1 VKRIFGLI
9 LVAAGLVVGLVLAE
23 VVLRFAWTNPW
34 VHANRAIPLREQ
46 LPNRHA
52 SFDLDR
58 TFFPHG
64 STTLRADADG
74 FMLPGYIDGP
84 TPAITVAFL
93 GGSTT
98 ESSLLPEDKRW
109 PYLAAVK
116 LAAQLHR
123 AVRVINAGTSGANT
137 HNLLNVLLNKVVK
150 YSPDVVVLMEAVN
163 DAGVLA
169 EKGSYDSAMI
179 VESTPELGDL
189 LSRKLYLIGL
199 ARDVR
204 ARRIVNKEFNDFARQ
219 NAANWRNQT
228 FYADDQ
234 RDQRVRAGEPQY
246 VARLRLFV
254 EMTRSLG
261 AVPVLMT
268 QPHFGEHRATLT
280 AAERNSWLGGLQYQ
294 DRFNVLMRGV
304 AAEKQIALL
313 DLGTSLDPKREY
325 FYDNIH
331 YTVAGAEQVADTVAR
346 YLATVV
352 TARNP

>member
-9 LVAAGLVVGLVLAE
+9 LVAAGLLVGLMLGE

-34 VHANRAIPLREQ
+34 VHANRSIPLREQ
-46 LPNRHA
+46 LPNRNA
-52 SFDLDR
+52 SFVLDK

-74 FMLPGYIDGP
+74 FMLPGYVDGP
-84 TPAITVAFL
+84 KPTLTVAFL

-109 PYLAAVK
+109 PYV
-116 LAAQLHR
+116 AAQKLSAQLKR
-123 AVRVINAGTSGANT
+123 GVRVINAGTSGANT

-150 YSPDVVVLMEAVN
+150 YSPDVIVMMEAIN

-169 EKGSYDSAMI
+169 EKGSYDSAM
-179 VESTPELGDL
+179 VMESTPAFGDL
-189 LSRKLYLIGL
+189 LSRKIAVVGL

-204 ARRIVNKEFNDFARQ
+204 ARRIVNQEFNDFARQ
-219 NAANWRNQT
+219 TAANWRNQT

-234 RDQRVRAGEPQY
+234 RDQRLAAGAPQY
-246 VARLRLFV
+246 AARLRLFV
-254 EMTRSLG
+254 DMTKSLG

-268 QPHFGEHRATLT
+268 QAHVGERKATLT
-280 AAERNSWLGGLQYQ
+280 EAERNSWLGGLQYL
-294 DRFNVLMRGV
+294 DRFNGLVRDV
-304 AAEKQIALL
+304 AREKQIALV
-313 DLGTSLDPKREY
+313 DLGATIEPKREY

-331 YTVAGAEQVADTVAR
+331 YSVAGAEQVADTVAR
-346 YLATVV
+346 YLATLV

>member
-109 PYLAAVK
+109 P
-116 LAAQLHR
+116 
-123 AVRVINAGTSGANT
+123 
-137 HNLLNVLLNKVVK
+137 
-150 YSPDVVVLMEAVN
+150 
-163 DAGVLA
+163 
-169 EKGSYDSAMI
+169 
-179 VESTPELGDL
+179 
-189 LSRKLYLIGL
+189 
-199 ARDVR
+199 
-204 ARRIVNKEFNDFARQ
+204 
-219 NAANWRNQT
+219 
-228 FYADDQ
+228 
-234 RDQRVRAGEPQY
+234 
-246 VARLRLFV
+246 
-254 EMTRSLG
+254 
-261 AVPVLMT
+261 
-268 QPHFGEHRATLT
+268 
-280 AAERNSWLGGLQYQ
+280 
-294 DRFNVLMRGV
+294 
-304 AAEKQIALL
+304 
-313 DLGTSLDPKREY
+313 
-325 FYDNIH
+325 
-331 YTVAGAEQVADTVAR
+331 
-346 YLATVV
+346 
-352 TARNP
+352 